1 MNDAIQESETSSIVS
16 IVSPLTDVVF
26 SRVRLVDLEPRAAP
40 IKTSTS
46 ARPPTHH
53 GVMYKFER
61 LGDSSCSFKAR
72 FLLIDHSIG
81 RGDCLIRAVFFCA
94 RWESFTSHHRSSVR
108 IRSW

>member
-16 IVSPLTDVVF
+16 IVSPLTDVMF

-53 GVMYKFER
+53 GMMWNLKDLVIV
-61 LGDSSCSFKAR
+61 A
-72 FLLIDHSIG
+72 LL
-81 RGDCLIRAVFFCA
+81 
-94 RWESFTSHHRSSVR
+94 
-108 IRSW
+108 